1 MGQARIAI
9 FQPALFARSA
19 RNRSEFLMTTRR
31 ELMSLIGAA
40 VTWPLAARAQK
51 PAMPMIGFLHS
62 GSPGP
67 FAYQLAAFNRGLK
80 QTGYVEGLNV
90 TIGYRWA
97 EGHFDRLP
105 AMATDL
111 VGRRVSVLAAGGGIP
126 PALAAK
132 AATATIP
139 IVFLM
144 GSDPLKAGVVTSLNR
159 PEGNVTGV
167 SFLINSL
174 GTKRIELL
182 SQMVPRAS
190 TIGILAN
197 PANPDTE
204 IETRDAQAATQ
215 ALGRKLLVVK
225 ASSEN
230 EIEAA
235 FAALVKQGAGAL
247 AVAGDPFFAGKRLN
261 QIVALAARNRMPAIY
276 VIREYAAA
284 GGLMSYGTN
293 ITEAGRQTGIY
304 VGSILKGAKP
314 ADLPVIQSTKFELVL
329 NLKTAKALGLD
340 VPPTLLTLAD
350 EVID

>member
-1 MGQARIAI
+1 MMI
-9 FQPALFARSA
+9 
-19 RNRSEFLMTTRR
+19 RR
-31 ELMSLIGAA
+31 DFISLVGAA
-40 VTWPLAARAQK
+40 VAWPLAARARQS
-51 PAMPMIGFLHS
+51 AMPVIGFLHS

-80 QTGYVEGLNV
+80 ETGYVEGQNV
-90 TIGYRWA
+90 AIDYRWA
-97 EGHFDRLP
+97 DGHYERLP
-105 AMATDL
+105 ALASDL
-111 VGRRVSVLAAGGGIP
+111 VGRKVSVLATGGGTP

-132 AATATIP
+132 AATTTIP
-139 IVFLM
+139 IVFVM

-174 GTKRIELL
+174 GTKRVELL

-190 TIGILAN
+190 TIGMLAN
-197 PANPDTE
+197 PTNPDAD
-204 IETRDAQAATQ
+204 IETRDAQAAAQ

-225 ASSEN
+225 ASTEN
-230 EIEAA
+230 DFEAA
-235 FAALVKQGAGAL
+235 FATLVKQGAGAL
-247 AVAGDPFFAGKRLN
+247 AVAGDPFFAGKRID

-276 VIREYAAA
+276 VIREYPAA
-284 GGLMSYGTN
+284 GGLMSYGSN
-293 ITEAGRQTGIY
+293 ITDAGRQTGVY

-314 ADLPVIQSTKFELVL
+314 ADLPVIQSNKFELVL

-350 EVID
+350 EVIE

>member
-1 MGQARIAI
+1 M
-9 FQPALFARSA
+9 
-19 RNRSEFLMTTRR
+19 MMRR
-31 ELMSLIGAA
+31 EFISLIGAA
-40 VTWPLAARAQK
+40 VAWPLAARAQQS
-51 PAMPMIGFLHS
+51 AMPVIGFLHS

-80 QTGYVEGLNV
+80 ETGYIEGQNV
-90 TIGYRWA
+90 AIGYRWA
-97 EGHFDRLP
+97 DGHYDRLP
-105 AMATDL
+105 AMASDL
-111 VGRRVSVLAAGGGIP
+111 VGRKVSVLAAGGGIP

-132 AATATIP
+132 AATTTIP

-144 GSDPLKAGVVTSLNR
+144 GSDPLKAGVVTSLNQ

-174 GTKRIELL
+174 GTKRVELL

-190 TIGILAN
+190 TIGMLAN
-197 PANPDTE
+197 PTNPDAE
-204 IETRDAQAATQ
+204 IETRDAQAAAQ

-225 ASSEN
+225 ASTEN
-230 EIEAA
+230 DFEAA
-235 FAALVKQGAGAL
+235 FATLVKQGAGAL

-276 VIREYAAA
+276 VIREYPAA
-284 GGLMSYGTN
+284 GGLMSYGSS
-293 ITEAGRQTGIY
+293 ITDAGRQTGVY

-314 ADLPVIQSTKFELVL
+314 ADLPVIQSTKFEFVL

-350 EVID
+350 EVIE